1 MISEPEQGNTW
12 LVLYGRVLR
21 STPQNGGETDVAVCF
36 FDMDVAV
43 QETLIRYMLNRQRE
57 QIRRQR
63 EEKD

>member
-1 MISEPEQGNTW
+1 
-12 LVLYGRVLR
+12 VLR